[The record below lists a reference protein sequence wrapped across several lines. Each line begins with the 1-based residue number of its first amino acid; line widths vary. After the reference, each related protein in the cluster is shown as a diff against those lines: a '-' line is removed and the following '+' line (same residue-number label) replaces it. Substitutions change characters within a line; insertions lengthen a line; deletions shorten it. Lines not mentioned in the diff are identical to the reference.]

1 MSFIKFNLLPSLDS
15 AYHVAVK
22 KYSGGRTDNDVERR
36 AEKIQYHAAYANG
49 VLDLGSGFALDK
61 DSKYRGQ
68 MIEVEIR
75 IPTGKKIRFDASV
88 KDKLN
93 PVNIR
98 VKRNRGWRNGRMR
111 FDLEEYDSFRWKNN
125 IDYVMG
131 IDGELKNTDGSPVI
145 NYDYRYND
153 NDSIRLE
160 KTIEEKKNELK
171 RLEEKKKEQIKT
183 NQSSIP
189 VRDSAK
195 KESIDDKDNDDLGI
209 KGSPIFSLVQL
220 IY

>member
-1 MSFIKFNLLPSLDS
+1 
-15 AYHVAVK
+15 
-22 KYSGGRTDNDVERR
+22 
-36 AEKIQYHAAYANG
+36 
-49 VLDLGSGFALDK
+49 
-61 DSKYRGQ
+61 
-68 MIEVEIR
+68 
-75 IPTGKKIRFDASV
+75 
-88 KDKLN
+88 
-93 PVNIR
+93 
-98 VKRNRGWRNGRMR
+98 MR

-209 KGSPIFSLVQL
+209 KGSPIWPGWSPAAASPRSGSTRSPSTRTPTTPTPTTAAW
-220 IY
+220 